1 MAWRAYIL
9 VFLLAVPGPL
19 FASEVLRVG
28 KDALNFAI
36 THDDSRQW
44 KAKDRVCVLQRARE
58 VACGV
63 VVKVA
68 VKGAIV
74 RLDQPNYDILAGDRV
89 VSKYQAVPGGQSAA
103 APLINSVPEAEDS
116 DTHFANVA
124 LGGVAGTNFFYPVVN
139 FQVAVAPTI
148 SLGLTGLFFN
158 YSNELN
164 TLLAFGG
171 MATVNYYSQEYFRG
185 LWVQLGG
192 GIAAISVSGASP
204 PESAT
209 AFAGLATVGWRGYWD
224 LGFNI
229 GVGAGLQYLGDPAFQ
244 NTVLTSA
251 GIKPIVVLDVG
262 LSF

>member
-1 MAWRAYIL
+1 MAWQAPIL
-9 VFLLAVPGPL
+9 VFVFLFSGQL

-28 KDALNFAI
+28 KDAFNFAI

-44 KAKDRVCVLQRARE
+44 KVKDRVCVLQRARE
-58 VACGV
+58 IACGS

-89 VSKYQAVPGGQSAA
+89 VSKYQAEPSGKSAA
-103 APLINSVPEAEDS
+103 APLIDSVPESEES
-116 DTHFANVA
+116 EWHVLNVA

-139 FQVAVAPTI
+139 FQVAVVPTV
-148 SLGLTGLFFN
+148 SLGLTGFFFN

-185 LWVQLGG
+185 FWVQLGG
-192 GIAAISVSGASP
+192 GLAAISVSGASP

-209 AFAGLATVGWRGYWD
+209 TFAGLATVGWRGYWD

-229 GVGAGLQYLGDPAFQ
+229 GVGAGLQLIGDPALQ

-251 GIKPIVVLDVG
+251 GLKPIVVLDIG